1 MANIVVGK
9 STWVSGGTATNM
21 QPGVSHSWT
30 WPLGNINEAITIT
43 AHPSSTFNTTY
54 IAVENVQISLGA
66 GKPVAEF
73 YSTKYWCLS
82 NRDIRRDCFI
92 YQSVRRCYESLCSL

>member
-9 STWVSGGTATNM
+9 GTWVSGAPATNM
-21 QPGVSHSWT
+21 QPGVSHPWS

-54 IAVENVQISLGA
+54 IAVENLQISLGA
-66 GKPVAEF
+66 GKAVANFTVRNTGFFPIEI
-73 YSTKYWCLS
+73 YVMIAS
-82 NRDIRRDCFI
+82 FI
-92 YQSVRRCYESLCSL
+92 SQ

>member
-9 STWVSGGTATNM
+9 STWVSGGSATNM

-43 AHPSSTFNTTY
+43 AHPSSTFNTTN

-66 GKPVAEF
+66 GKSIAKFTVRNTGVFPIEIYVMIA
-73 YSTKYWCLS
+73 S
-82 NRDIRRDCFI
+82 FI
-92 YQSVRRCYESLCSL
+92 SQ